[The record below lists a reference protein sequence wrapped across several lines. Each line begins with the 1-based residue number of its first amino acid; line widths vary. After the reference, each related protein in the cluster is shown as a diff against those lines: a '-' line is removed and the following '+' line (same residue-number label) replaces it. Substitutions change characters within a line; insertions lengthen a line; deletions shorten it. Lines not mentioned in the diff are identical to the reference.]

1 MDIHVRSEK
10 SLKDRWLELVG
21 KRKTI
26 ESYSEE
32 YARWTLPF
40 MFPASESESVEL
52 QVSKDSIGAQAV
64 NHLANKVIST
74 LFPPQRMFFRLA
86 IDETQ
91 KQMAEAAITT
101 AGQDQDQAKATVA
114 QALNVLDQQLSSTEK
129 QVSDKMD
136 MVQYRP
142 QAVNAAKLLI
152 ITGNALEYHPEE
164 GPVIVYSLRNYCVLR
179 DLSGEVIE
187 IMTKECKSFE
197 TFHPDIQDQIQ
208 KLRPKQQHLYKRNDS
223 IDIYTRVRLED
234 DGKYHVTQSAEHIPL
249 DTEGAFYT
257 KDTLPWIVLTWNLIQ
272 GEDYG
277 RGLVAEY
284 AGAFHAV
291 NVLSGS
297 LLNIAAIMGDIK
309 FFVDPQSL
317 IDIVQVNSSAP
328 GSYHSGRPDQ
338 VGTMTG
344 QSKLSD
350 AQFIST
356 MIERYE
362 RQISQAFLLN
372 SQLTRQAERV
382 TAEEI
387 RMQANELETSNGGV
401 YSRFAATW
409 QTQLARVL
417 LDQIG
422 FDGLDYGITPKI
434 VTGLDSLSRQS
445 ELDNIVLF
453 LQYLGMLQNVPEDVR
468 ATINMSEFAGIV
480 GTNLQVEY
488 QKFIKTQQQMQQDQQ
503 ASMQQ
508 QQELENMQA
517 DREGKVAASREAM
530 KESNTQ

>member
-1 MDIHVRSEK
+1 MKVHVRSEK
-10 SLKDRWLELVG
+10 SLKDRWLELEG

-26 ESYSEE
+26 ESYAEE
-32 YARWTLPF
+32 YARWTLPH
-40 MFPASESESVEL
+40 MFPASQSESVEL

-64 NHLANKVIST
+64 NHLANKVVST
-74 LFPPQRMFFRLA
+74 LFPPQRMFFRLS
-86 IDETQ
+86 IDEVQ
-91 KQMAEAAITT
+91 KKMALTAAQV
-101 AGQDQDQAKATVA
+101 AGQDQEQAKEAIA
-114 QALNVLDQQLSSTEK
+114 KAMNVLDEQLASTEK
-129 QVSDKMD
+129 EVSDLMD

-152 ITGNALEYHPEE
+152 ITGNALEYHPEDA
-164 GPVIVYSLRNYCVLR
+164 PVVVYSLRNYCVLR
-179 DLSGEVIE
+179 DLSGGIIE

-197 TFHPDIQDQIQ
+197 TFHPDVQDKIRLL
-208 KLRPKQQHLYKRNDS
+208 KPRDPHMYKRNDD
-223 IDIYTRVRLED
+223 IEIYTRVRLED
-234 DGKYHVTQSAEHIPL
+234 DGKYHVTQAAEQIPL
-249 DTEGAFYT
+249 DTTGAFYT
-257 KDTLPWIVLTWNLIQ
+257 KDTLPWIPLTWNLIQ

-284 AGAFHAV
+284 AGAFHAI

-317 IDIVQVNSSAP
+317 IDIVEVNKSAP

-338 VGTMTG
+338 VGTMTT
-344 QSKLSD
+344 QSKLAD
-350 AQFIST
+350 AQFINT

-409 QTQLARVL
+409 QTQLAKIM

-422 FDGLDYGITPKI
+422 FDGLDYGIKPKI

-453 LQYLGMLQNVPEDVR
+453 LQYLGMLQSVPEDVR
-468 ATINMSEFAGIV
+468 GTMDLSAFASIV

-488 QKFIKTQQQMQQDQQ
+488 QKFIKTRAQLQQEQEAAMK
-503 ASMQQ
+503 Q
-508 QQELENMQA
+508 QQELETMQA
-517 DREGKVAASREAM
+517 DRESKVAASREAM
-530 KESNTQ
+530 KGSTA

>member
-1 MDIHVRSEK
+1 MESRVRTQKE
-10 SLKDRWLELVG
+10 LKDRWMELVG
-21 KRKTI
+21 RRKTL

-32 YARWTLPF
+32 YARWTLPYI
-40 MFPASESESVEL
+40 FPSTESESVEL
-52 QVSKDSIGAQAV
+52 QLSKDSIGAQAV
-64 NHLANKVIST
+64 NHLANKVVST
-74 LFPPQRMFFRLA
+74 LFPPQRMFFRLTL
-86 IDETQ
+86 DETMK
-91 KQMAEAAITT
+91 KQAEEAVVQ
-101 AGQDQDQAKATVA
+101 AGMDQESAKEAVV
-114 QALNVLDQQLSSTEK
+114 QALKVLEQQLASTER
-129 QVSDKMD
+129 QVSDLMD
-136 MVQYRP
+136 IVQYRP

-152 ITGNALEYHPEE
+152 ITGNALEYHPAD
-164 GPVIVYSLRNYCVLR
+164 GPVIVYNLRNYCVLR

-197 TFHPDIQDQIQ
+197 TFHPSVQEQIRALKPRDQ
-208 KLRPKQQHLYKRNDS
+208 HSYKRADN
-223 IDIYTRVRLED
+223 IDIYTRVVLED
-234 DGKYHVTQSAEHIPL
+234 DGRYHVYQAADKIPL
-249 DTEGAFYT
+249 NTEGAFYT
-257 KDTLPWIVLTWNLIQ
+257 KKELPWIPLTWNLIQ

-297 LLNIAAIMGDIK
+297 LLNIAAVMGDIK

-317 IDIVQVNSSAP
+317 IDVPALNASAP

-338 VGTMTG
+338 VGMMSNA
-344 QSKLSD
+344 SKLAD

-387 RMQANELETSNGGV
+387 RMQANELETSNGGI
-401 YSRFAATW
+401 YSRLAATW
-409 QTQLARVL
+409 QGQLANVL
-417 LDQIG
+417 LTQTG

-434 VTGLDSLSRQS
+434 ITGMDSLSRQS
-445 ELDNIVLF
+445 ELDNIVQWLSYMG
-453 LQYLGMLQNVPEDVR
+453 LLQNVPEDVR
-468 ATINMSEFAGIV
+468 ATIDLRSFAELV

-488 QKFIKTQQQMQQDQQ
+488 QKFVKTQQQMQAEQQ
-503 ASMQQ
+503 AAMQQ

-517 DREGKVAASREAM
+517 DREGRVAASREAV
-530 KESNTQ
+530 KEL